1 MFSPFKDVFV
11 HYRVTNMTWT
21 PDHVMFSAKASF
33 AAQQVMFNFDFMTVY
48 YTSSVNFANFFCEFR
63 VQRLEEKMDVEMTWV
78 DLHSI

>member
-11 HYRVTNMTWT
+11 HYRITNMTWT

-48 YTSSVNFANFFCEFR
+48 YTSSVNFANFF
-63 VQRLEEKMDVEMTWV
+63 VNLEILANFVILVNLLNFVILVK
-78 DLHSI
+78 